1 MSLPVEYFTD
11 QTHLTDLQ
19 KLKDEELYPIIR
31 LFRSEL
37 ENFNKSEEFKL
48 KGLII
53 ACNEMKDLIKDFRF
67 ILNGYIEVI
76 NNQLPYYGRPVE
88 EEDLDQIPFCFIEEI
103 EELLKE
109 MDKIE
114 NILDKIKA
122 VRLLKEKVD
131 ELANKCLY
139 KMRIL
144 YDSLNDFIY
153 GESCFWDKIDL
164 EKKEIII
171 KKWHYDAK
179 AKADITAIIGEAL
192 KTGKAERERRN
203 DYIE

>member
-1 MSLPVEYFTD
+1 MSLPIEYFTD
-11 QTHLTDLQ
+11 QTHITDLQ
-19 KLKDEELYPIIR
+19 KLQDKELYHIIR
-31 LFRSEL
+31 LFRDEL
-37 ENFNKSEEFKL
+37 EKFNESEEFKL

-67 ILNGYIEVI
+67 ILNGYIKVI
-76 NNQLPYYGRPVE
+76 NNQLP
-88 EEDLDQIPFCFIEEI
+88 FCLKEEI

-131 ELANKCLY
+131 ELGNKCLY

-171 KKWHYDAK
+171 KQWHYDAK
-179 AKADITAIIGEAL
+179 AKARADITAIIVEAL
-192 KTGKAERERRN
+192 KTGKAERERLERL
-203 DYIE
+203 YGITS